1 MCRRN
6 NVMLR
11 FRNVFECNARL
22 YHARTTSLAVKRH
35 PEPAALPR
43 EDVNKTAPGESRAY
57 SRPNKEFMVSLTK
70 EKLYSRNRTI
80 CCSGSAGRLTIT
92 THQPSLG
99 LLCLF
104 FAPEVR
110 KQSSQINTLWKSW
123 LQMSENTDVKPFKS
137 KRLSAKGLACNL

>member
-22 YHARTTSLAVKRH
+22 CHARTTRLAVKRH
-35 PEPAALPR
+35 PEPAVLPR

-110 KQSSQINTLWKSW
+110 KQLLNAALT
-123 LQMSENTDVKPFKS
+123 V
-137 KRLSAKGLACNL
+137 LSDKYFMEIMASNERKHRCKTI